1 MPRQMPKLEADFR
14 SRVSEATR
22 LAEIGEIA
30 RAEARAGSQ
39 TSKNLH
45 HNRIELLYEMAF
57 LRTFVWWESFIE
69 QAFIRYLAGYTSK
82 IGMAVALG
90 GVSYSPTVKHAEATI
105 LGSRDYALW
114 HNPSVVVR
122 RSQQFFSSSPIET
135 VLMSNRARLEALA
148 SIRHRI
154 AHSNND
160 TRRKF
165 DAATMALG
173 GKRYRGGRAGSFLR
187 DFDFNITPPVRWLDQ
202 LGTELQN
209 LAVQIA

>member
-1 MPRQMPKLEADFR
+1 MPGLEAYFR
-14 SRVSEATR
+14 RRVSEATR

-69 QAFIRYLAGYTSK
+69 QTFIRYLAGYTSK
-82 IGMAVALG
+82 IGIAVALG
-90 GVSYSPTVKHAEATI
+90 GVSYSPTVGHAEARI

-122 RSQQFFSSSPIET
+122 RSQKFFSSSPVET
-135 VLMSNRARLEALA
+135 VLMSNMARLEALA

-160 TRRKF
+160 ARRKF

-173 GKRYRGGRAGSFLR
+173 GKRYRGSRAGSFLR
-187 DFDFNITPPVRWLDQ
+187 DFYTNSTLPVRWLDQ

-209 LAVQIA
+209 LAAQIA